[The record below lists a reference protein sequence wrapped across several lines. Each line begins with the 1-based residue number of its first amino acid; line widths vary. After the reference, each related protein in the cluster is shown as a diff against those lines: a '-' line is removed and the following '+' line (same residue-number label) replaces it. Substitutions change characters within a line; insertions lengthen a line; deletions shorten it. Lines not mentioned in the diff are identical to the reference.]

1 MSSLIIR
8 LVCGLLFVALVLGV
22 VARPPANFA
31 QGLGMLLPG
40 VFLLNFA
47 LRGARRSRLPRKR
60 TSASSGAP
68 PSSGS
73 ASL

>member
-1 MSSLIIR
+1 VSSLIIR

-47 LRGARRSRLPRKR
+47 LRGTRRSRIPRKP
-60 TSASSGAP
+60 TAASPGAP
-68 PSSGS
+68 PSGS
-73 ASL
+73 ASP